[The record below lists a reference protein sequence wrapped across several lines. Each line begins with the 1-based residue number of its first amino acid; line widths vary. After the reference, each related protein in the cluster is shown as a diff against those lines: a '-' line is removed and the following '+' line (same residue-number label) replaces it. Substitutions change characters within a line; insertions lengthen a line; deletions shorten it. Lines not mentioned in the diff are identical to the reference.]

1 MAMAVLLALLHR
13 QRTGEGQWVDMACCD
28 TGLTLNGPAILD
40 YTVNGRPMRRDGQ
53 PNGNRSDWP
62 RIAPHGIYR
71 AAGDDEWVAIA
82 CRSDAD
88 WAACVAVIAQDWAR
102 ESRWSTLSGRLEGQD
117 EIDAK
122 LNEWCGARG
131 KFDVQRLLQAAGVP
145 AAAVQ
150 KPEERIDHDPATAE
164 FGLWPTI
171 RHSKMG
177 DVRVDGLPVRFSET
191 PWSIERGGP
200 CVGEHTEEVLTG
212 LLGLSVEEVATLR
225 AQGVV

>member
-1 MAMAVLLALLHR
+1 M
-13 QRTGEGQWVDMACCD
+13 
-28 TGLTLNGPAILD
+28 
-40 YTVNGRPMRRDGQ
+40 
-53 PNGNRSDWP
+53 
-62 RIAPHGIYR
+62 APHGIYR

-88 WAACVAVIAQDWAR
+88 WQACVAAIDQDWAR
-102 ESRWSTLSGRLEGQD
+102 ELCWDRLAGRLEGQH

-164 FGLWPTI
+164 FGLWPTV
-171 RHSKMG
+171 RHSKIG
-177 DVRVDGLPVRFSET
+177 DVRVDGLPVRFSAT
-191 PWSIERGGP
+191 PWSIARGGP
-200 CVGEHTEEVLTG
+200 CLGEHTEEVLTEV
-212 LLGLSVEEVATLR
+212 LGLSGEEVATLR
-225 AQGVV
+225 ADGVV